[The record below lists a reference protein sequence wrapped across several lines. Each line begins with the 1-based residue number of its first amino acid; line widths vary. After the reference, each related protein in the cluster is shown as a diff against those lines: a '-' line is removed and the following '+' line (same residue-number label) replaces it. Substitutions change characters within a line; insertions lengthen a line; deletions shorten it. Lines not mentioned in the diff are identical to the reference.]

1 MLSNT
6 IVNDDKIIVIFM
18 HLQHIIQQLGYTPN
32 EVRVYLASLELG
44 EATISEIAE
53 KAKLPRTSVQ
63 LIIHDLHAKR
73 LLYSYARN
81 RRKCWIAENPEKL
94 LIQLREREAALK
106 EILPELH
113 GIRHE
118 TGVKP
123 TVRSYN
129 GTGGI
134 WNILNDILET
144 KQNFRSLSAI
154 DDMSLLLGDEF
165 NDFITHRHKNNLHV
179 QLLTSRSPETEA
191 LKKRDALELREVR
204 FLPSE
209 VKIHNANFIYGE
221 KVAIVS
227 LNKKLPVGIII
238 KDKDIAATQAMLF
251 DTLWERSER

>member
-1 MLSNT
+1 
-6 IVNDDKIIVIFM
+6 M
-18 HLQHIIQQLGYTPN
+18 HLQHTIQQLGYTPS
-32 EVRVYLASLELG
+32 EAKVYLASLELG

-53 KAKLPRTSVQ
+53 KAKLPRTSAQ

-81 RRKCWIAENPEKL
+81 RRKCYIAENPEKL

-129 GTGGI
+129 GTNGI

-144 KQNFRSLSAI
+144 KQNLRSLSSI

-165 NDFITHRHKNNLHV
+165 NDFVTLRHKNNLRV
-179 QLLTSRSPETEA
+179 QLLTPRSKETEA
-191 LKKRDALELREVR
+191 LKKRDSQELREVR
-204 FLPSE
+204 FLQPE

-221 KVAIVS
+221 KVAIIS

-238 KDKDIAATQAMLF
+238 KDRDIAATQAMLF
-251 DTLWERSER
+251 DTLWEISGE

>member
-1 MLSNT
+1 MTTKLLSY
-6 IVNDDKIIVIFM
+6 FM
-18 HLQHIIQQLGYTPN
+18 HLQNTIQQLGYTPN
-32 EVRVYLASLELG
+32 ETRVYLASLALG

-53 KAKLPRTSVQ
+53 KAKLPRTSTQ
-63 LIIHDLHAKR
+63 LIVHDLHASR

-81 RRKCWIAENPEKL
+81 RRKYWIAENPDKL
-94 LIQLREREAALK
+94 LIQLLEREAALK

-129 GTGGI
+129 GTVGI

-144 KQNFRSLSAI
+144 KQNFRSLTAI
-154 DDMSLLLGDEF
+154 DDMAMLLGNEF
-165 NDFITHRHKNNLHV
+165 NDFITRRHKNNLHV

-209 VKIHNANFIYGE
+209 VKIHNANFIYGD

-251 DTLWERSER
+251 DTLWERSAK